1 LEPKINDISYGL
13 LWYIVFIIS
22 ATVHEAAHA
31 WAAKLGGDLT
41 AYSGGQ
47 VSLNP
52 WPHIRR
58 EIWGMVIIPIVTAI
72 GTGWPIGWAT
82 TPYDAEWA
90 YNHPRKAAWMAAA
103 GPAANLLI
111 VVICYAIIQ
120 AGIVS
125 GYFLQPEIINM
136 KHLFDA
142 ADGGQSGLTL
152 FVSMLF
158 TMNLILAVLNITP
171 SPPLDGSSI
180 ISLFLHDN
188 AARGYQRVV
197 HNPIFGLVG
206 LILAWFVFSPLFHWV
221 FVGSINV
228 VYWGSNYR

>member
-1 LEPKINDISYGL
+1 VNTDLTYGI
-13 LWYIVFIIS
+13 LWYLVFMVS

-41 AYSGGQ
+41 AYAGGQ

-52 WPHIRR
+52 WPHIKR
-58 EIWGMVIIPIVTAI
+58 EIFGMVIIPLVTAF
-72 GTGWPIGWAT
+72 GTGWPIGWAS
-82 TPYDAEWA
+82 TPYNPIWA

-111 VVICYAIIQ
+111 VIVCFLIIQ

-125 GYFLQPEIINM
+125 GVFLQPDLVNMHHII
-136 KHLFDA
+136 DA
-142 ADGGQSGLTL
+142 GEGGQSGIAL

-158 TMNLILAVLNITP
+158 TMNLILAVLNLIP
-171 SPPLDGSSI
+171 FPPLDGSAI

-188 AARGYQRVV
+188 AARGYRRVV
-197 HNPIFGLVG
+197 SNPLFGFVG
-206 LILAWFVFSPLFHWV
+206 LALAWFAFSPLFHWV
-221 FVGSINV
+221 FLGSINV
-228 VYWGSNYR
+228 IYWGSHYR